1 MKKILSLF
9 VAICITV
16 ASFAQATEQQ
26 LSEKVKVVFPGKPE
40 ATDLPNGPK
49 VFSYKKD
56 SSVAF
61 MAMAFDLTPMGLTEE
76 VIAAAGDGLW
86 DQIKGGMMGQM
97 AGANLTK
104 DEVVQFKGKSSL
116 YLEIDGKEATTP
128 QLHGKKAFG
137 YLFFS
142 GAILHQVLYY
152 SADAAAKKEDATAF
166 FDSVVISK

>member
-1 MKKILSLF
+1 MKKTLSLF

-40 ATDLPNGPK
+40 ATDIPNGPK

-56 SSVAF
+56 STVAY
-61 MAMAFDLTPMGLTEE
+61 MALAFDLSPMGLTEE
-76 VIAAAGDGLW
+76 TITALGDGLW
-86 DQIKGGMMGQM
+86 DQLKAQMMGQM

-116 YLEIDGKEATTP
+116 YLEIDGKDATTP
-128 QLHGKKAFG
+128 QIQGKKAFG
-137 YLFFS
+137 YLFFNGS
-142 GAILHQVLYY
+142 ILHQVFYY
-152 SADAAAKKEDATAF
+152 SSNAASKKEDATAF

>member
-1 MKKILSLF
+1 MKKILSFL

-61 MAMAFDLTPMGLTEE
+61 MGMAFDLSPMGLTEE

-104 DEVVQFKGKSSL
+104 DEVVQFKGKSAL
-116 YLEIDGKEATTP
+116 YLEIDGKESTAP
-128 QLHGKKAFG
+128 QLQGKKAFG

-142 GAILHQVLYY
+142 GAILHQILYY
-152 SADAAAKKEDATAF
+152 SSDPAAKKEDATAF
-166 FDSVVISK
+166 FESVVISK